1 MFLKNQGQHHKRSM
15 AAMLIMLLLCVSIF
29 TACGTA
35 AESNET
41 SKANA
46 GSEATAQAS
55 SEASNAGAAEAT
67 PEASAD
73 PNAVRTI
80 STVNGDI
87 EIPAQPKRI
96 VAEEYLGSLIALDV
110 VPVGAPGLTLK
121 NYYFKEAL
129 TGVDDTGE
137 YGKPSAEKIAAL
149 APDLIITANGDNY
162 DLLSKIAPTLHIPYG
177 DLKNAHEELTY
188 FGEVLGKEQ
197 EAKTWL
203 EEFDRRIAE
212 AKAKV
217 DEAIPADATFSIF
230 EHTEKSTY
238 AYGDNFGRGG
248 QPVYQALGRKPP
260 TEIADVIM
268 EKQWAELS
276 AEIVPEYAGDYI
288 VMTSNV
294 WTLADF
300 EADPIWSNLPAVKN
314 GKLYVW
320 PEERSWYYD
329 PLAVL
334 AQTEE
339 LADWLSKGN

>member
-1 MFLKNQGQHHKRSM
+1 MKNQSQNHKRRM
-15 AAMLIMLLLCVSIF
+15 AAMLVMLLLCVSIF

-35 AESNET
+35 ESNET
-41 SKANA
+41 GKTNA
-46 GSEATAQAS
+46 ESEATAQAS
-55 SEASNAGAAEAT
+55 SEASNGGATEAT
-67 PEASAD
+67 TEASAD

-110 VPVGAPGLTLK
+110 VPVGAPGLTIK

-149 APDLIITANGDNY
+149 APDLIITANGESY
-162 DLLSKIAPTLHIPYG
+162 DLLSKIAPTLQIPYG

-188 FGEVLGKEQ
+188 FGKVLGKEQ

-217 DEAIPADATFSIF
+217 DAAIPADATFSIF
-230 EHTEKSTY
+230 EHMEKSTY

-260 TEIADVIM
+260 AEIADVIM

-276 AEIVPEYAGDYI
+276 AEIVPQYAGDYI
-288 VMTSNV
+288 IMTSNN
-294 WTLADF
+294 WTQADF

-339 LADWLSKGN
+339 LAEWLSKGN

>member
-1 MFLKNQGQHHKRSM
+1 MFLKNQSQNHKRSM
-15 AAMLIMLLLCVSIF
+15 ASMLAMLLLCVSIF
-29 TACGTA
+29 TACGS
-35 AESNET
+35 AESSET
-41 SKANA
+41 GKTNTE
-46 GSEATAQAS
+46 SEATAQPS
-55 SEASNAGAAEAT
+55 SEASNAGAGEAT
-67 PEASAD
+67 PEATAD
-73 PNAVRTI
+73 PNAVKTI
-80 STVNGDI
+80 STVKGDI

-96 VAEEYLGSLIALDV
+96 VAEEYLGSLIALGV
-110 VPVGAPGLTLK
+110 VPIGAPGLTLQ

-129 TGVDDTGE
+129 TGVEDTGE

-149 APDLIITANGDNY
+149 APDLIITGNGESY
-162 DLLSKIAPTLHIPYG
+162 ELLSKIAPTLFIPYG

-188 FGEVLGKEQ
+188 FGDVLGKEQ

-217 DEAIPADATFSIF
+217 DAAIPADATFSIF

-260 TEIADVIM
+260 TDVAEVIM

-276 AEIVPEYAGDYI
+276 AEIVPQYAGDYI
-288 VMTSNV
+288 VMTSND

-300 EADPIWSNLPAVKN
+300 QADPIWSNLPAVKN

-339 LADWLSKGN
+339 LADWLAKGN